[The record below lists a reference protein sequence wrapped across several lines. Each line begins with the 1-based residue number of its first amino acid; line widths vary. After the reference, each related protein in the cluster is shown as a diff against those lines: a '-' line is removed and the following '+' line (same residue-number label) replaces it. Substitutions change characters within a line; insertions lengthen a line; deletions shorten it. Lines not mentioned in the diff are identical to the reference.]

1 MLETKTLLEDSK
13 RKARNPAKRAV
24 NRPATRTQTPLQ
36 KMPPKRPANNL
47 APRNLHLKST
57 KNLLNNQTNR
67 SMRALPEMFLRTK
80 VQNPATF
87 LRKAAPITLQLKN
100 QQISQVRKKPKSLTT
115 PKLETTQTRMKSQMS
130 NQTRIQMSNPIIS
143 QLSSLPTSSLPTSS
157 LPTSSLPTSSLTTSS
172 LPTSNPM
179 ISQLRSLK
187 LKNPKTS
194 NLTTSNLTTS
204 NLTTSNLTTSSL
216 TTSNPMISQLKN
228 PKTSNL
234 TTSSLTTS
242 QKILNQMTKESK
254 SKKVAIKEVTL
265 DPAKLM
271 KRSS

>member
-157 LPTSSLPTSSLTTSS
+157 LPTSSLPTSSLTTS
-172 LPTSNPM
+172 NPM